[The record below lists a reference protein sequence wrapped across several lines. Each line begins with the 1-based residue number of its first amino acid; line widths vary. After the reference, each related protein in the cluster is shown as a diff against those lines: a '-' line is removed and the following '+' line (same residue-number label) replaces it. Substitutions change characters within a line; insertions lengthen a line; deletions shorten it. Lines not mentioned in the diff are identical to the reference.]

1 MFLVR
6 FRGACKVHSLN
17 INYTNA
23 NVLKKDTIFTCKTQN
38 LIFFKNLYST
48 KNVKIEDSGNE
59 VRELRVRFAPSPT
72 GKLHLGGLRTALY
85 NYLFARKH
93 KGKFVLRIE
102 DTDRDGL
109 AYKCYCSSSTLEEI
123 RNKALKEGRIPVYDK
138 RCSMLNKDK
147 INSLENEGKP
157 YTIRLKCPSDTN
169 IVNDRVYG
177 TIKMGAAQQDDAVL
191 IKSDGTPTYHLAHP
205 VDDHLMKITH
215 VFRGEEWLPSTP
227 KHLAIY
233 RGLGWEPPIYVHL
246 PLLFNTN
253 KTKLSKRTG
262 DVDVDSY
269 RKKGYLPE
277 AILNFVAFLGWTPK
291 NNSKEILS
299 LDELSEMEP
308 PLSRPSL

>member
-1 MFLVR
+1 
-6 FRGACKVHSLN
+6 
-17 INYTNA
+17 
-23 NVLKKDTIFTCKTQN
+23 
-38 LIFFKNLYST
+38 
-48 KNVKIEDSGNE
+48 
-59 VRELRVRFAPSPT
+59 
-72 GKLHLGGLRTALY
+72 
-85 NYLFARKH
+85 
-93 KGKFVLRIE
+93 
-102 DTDRDGL
+102 
-109 AYKCYCSSSTLEEI
+109 
-123 RNKALKEGRIPVYDK
+123 
-138 RCSMLNKDK
+138 MLNKDK

-169 IVNDRVYG
+169 IINDRVYG
-177 TIKMGAAQQDDAVL
+177 TIKMGASQQDDAVL
-191 IKSDGTPTYHLAHP
+191 IKSDGTPTYHMAHP

-215 VFRGEEWLPSTP
+215 IFRGEEWLPSTP

-269 RKKGYLPE
+269 RNKGYLPE

-299 LDELSEMEP
+299 LDDLSEMEP
-308 PLSRPSL
+308 PLCRSSL